1 MQPLASLRSLLTL
14 PHLCFA
20 SGFIACSFLA
30 CSDAPPR
37 AVTRPASELPNL
49 LGPTSTWK
57 QTLAAQG
64 GKGVSAPKIQLRAHP
79 LKTELISSET
89 VTLDED
95 YAIQFVPLVRGLPK
109 DGCEIALEAID
120 GGTRLNLWR
129 GRPHFTLEPGADRGT
144 LVAPLSRTA
153 RVSLRDLVGHSVH
166 FRWSAT
172 EPCGDDGGWIANP
185 RLHSRITDDEAPPSV
200 LLVCS
205 DQHRFDRTF
214 GERGALL
221 MPGLQA
227 FAKDAVVYTHAYS
240 NASWTLPSIVSTL
253 TGLYPQYH
261 RTGFRI
267 ASGRAAVARARPN
280 LPAGQFIAGWG
291 DDVHVLTAYPR
302 RLVTLGER
310 LQSRGYDTFAVVSND
325 FYALSGLASDGFDAV
340 IDTYAARGEAVNR
353 QALALLEQRRKNGVR
368 KPLFLLVHYMDVHE
382 YLRGHVNAA
391 RSALQRADLDPVQV
405 RGWYDDAV
413 RATDRNFTR
422 LLAQW
427 ERTVGVGN
435 SLVAFYSDHGEHLQE
450 PNHRHDRHGDSM
462 DEVLLHIPLA
472 IRYPENQG
480 IGARVDDRPV
490 SLVDLVP
497 TVLDVAGAAV
507 GEEPLHGTSLAALAR
522 NASATDRAIFA
533 DFQLYG
539 EELSSVRRGSR
550 KLVLNTARGHQTLVD
565 TGLAAELSAEH
576 QARIDEPELESALVR
591 EYENYSE
598 RARNWSR
605 GLVSDHEVDPQEA
618 LERLRAIGYVE

>member
-1 MQPLASLRSLLTL
+1 
-14 PHLCFA
+14 
-20 SGFIACSFLA
+20 
-30 CSDAPPR
+30 
-37 AVTRPASELPNL
+37 
-49 LGPTSTWK
+49 
-57 QTLAAQG
+57 
-64 GKGVSAPKIQLRAHP
+64 
-79 LKTELISSET
+79 
-89 VTLDED
+89 
-95 YAIQFVPLVRGLPK
+95 
-109 DGCEIALEAID
+109 
-120 GGTRLNLWR
+120 
-129 GRPHFTLEPGADRGT
+129 
-144 LVAPLSRTA
+144 
-153 RVSLRDLVGHSVH
+153 
-166 FRWSAT
+166 
-172 EPCGDDGGWIANP
+172 
-185 RLHSRITDDEAPPSV
+185 
-200 LLVCS
+200 
-205 DQHRFDRTF
+205 
-214 GERGALL
+214 
-221 MPGLQA
+221 
-227 FAKDAVVYTHAYS
+227 
-240 NASWTLPSIVSTL
+240 
-253 TGLYPQYH
+253 
-261 RTGFRI
+261 
-267 ASGRAAVARARPN
+267 
-280 LPAGQFIAGWG
+280 
-291 DDVHVLTAYPR
+291 
-302 RLVTLGER
+302 
-310 LQSRGYDTFAVVSND
+310 
-325 FYALSGLASDGFDAV
+325 
-340 IDTYAARGEAVNR
+340 
-353 QALALLEQRRKNGVR
+353 
-368 KPLFLLVHYMDVHE
+368 
-382 YLRGHVNAA
+382 
-391 RSALQRADLDPVQV
+391 VQV